1 MMLQGMILMQEK
13 VESFM
18 QILKPQQ
25 GADTF
30 VERVFVSYQND
41 SSFNSDVSFKQDSER
56 SIKKLQIK

>member
-41 SSFNSDVSFKQDSER
+41 SSFNSDVSFK
-56 SIKKLQIK
+56 